1 MNQLI
6 ERGLLQEISC
16 GVNFSYVL
24 ADAGLFQP
32 TAYKVLHS
40 QVESS
45 FVRCTKMLF
54 NGRIQ
59 LYYMPD
65 NVKPLS
71 AVLPTLNPETFLA
84 VVTNLLQ
91 DVQETK
97 NNGFLSCA
105 NVELSFDKIF
115 VDISNMKVRL
125 VYVPVGEHLVA
136 DDILFESQ
144 LRAELLKTIRMMPAL
159 ESPKTTAL
167 AEYLMDG
174 TLTLDDLCAKMKTPA
189 AAPASKSGWKTVE
202 RTTAVHTQPQKPE
215 TPESPKE
222 PKTMR
227 IVAMNAPKRV
237 EFVVD
242 KDHYLIGKI
251 GAKVD
256 AEIDFN
262 RMISR
267 THCCVDRSGE
277 QFAVMD
283 LGSTNGTFLNGDK
296 LQPNH
301 PKKLKDGDMLRL
313 ANSIFQV
320 VIR

>member
-1 MNQLI
+1 MNRLI
-6 ERGLLQEISC
+6 ERGLLQEIPC
-16 GVNFSYVL
+16 GGNFAYVL
-24 ADAGLFQP
+24 ADAGLFQA
-32 TAYKVLHS
+32 TDYKVLHS
-40 QVESS
+40 QAESG
-45 FVRCTKMLF
+45 FVRFTKMLF

-65 NVKPLS
+65 NMKPLS
-71 AVLPTLNPETFLA
+71 AVLPSLNPETFLT
-84 VVTNLLQ
+84 VVSNLLQ
-91 DVQETK
+91 DVLETK
-97 NNGFLSCA
+97 NNGFLSCT

-115 VDISNMKVRL
+115 VDISNLKVRL
-125 VYVPVGEHLVA
+125 VYLPVSEHLVG

-144 LRAELLKTIRMMPAL
+144 LRAELLRTIRMMPSLA
-159 ESPKTTAL
+159 SPKTTAL
-167 AEYLMDG
+167 AGNLMDG
-174 TLTLDDLCAKMKTPA
+174 TLSLEELCARMKAPA
-189 AAPASKSGWKTVE
+189 ASSGWKTVE
-202 RTTAVHTQPQKPE
+202 PQVAVHTEPEKPE
-215 TPESPKE
+215 IPEPPKA

-227 IVAMNAPKRV
+227 LVAMNAPKRA
-237 EFVVD
+237 EFTVN
-242 KDHYLIGKI
+242 KDHYVIGKP
-251 GAKVD
+251 GAKVH

-267 THCCVDRSGE
+267 THCCVDRDGDR
-277 QFAVMD
+277 FMVMD

>member
-1 MNQLI
+1 MNRLM

-16 GVNFSYVL
+16 GGNFAYVL
-24 ADAGLFQP
+24 ADAGLFQ
-32 TAYKVLHS
+32 TTDYKVLHS
-40 QVESS
+40 QTESG

-54 NGRIQ
+54 NGKIQ

-65 NVKPLS
+65 SMMKPLS
-71 AVLPTLNPETFLA
+71 AVLPTLNPETFLT
-84 VVTNLLQ
+84 VVSNLLQ
-91 DVQETK
+91 GVLETK
-97 NNGFLSCA
+97 NNGFLSCT

-115 VDISNMKVRL
+115 VDVSNLKVYL
-125 VYVPVGEHLVA
+125 VYLPVSEHLVS

-144 LRAELLKTIRMMPAL
+144 LRAELMRTIRTMPAL
-159 ESPKTTAL
+159 AGPKTTAL
-167 AEYLMDG
+167 AGNLMDG
-174 TLTLDDLCAKMKTPA
+174 TLSVEELCARMKTPVA
-189 AAPASKSGWKTVE
+189 AKGWK
-202 RTTAVHTQPQKPE
+202 KPE
-215 TPESPKE
+215 HQAEVDTTPEEPEIPEPPKK
-222 PKTMR
+222 PKVVR
-227 IVAMNAPKRV
+227 LVAMNAPKRV
-237 EFVVD
+237 EFTVN
-242 KDHYLIGKI
+242 KSHYLIGKT
-251 GAKVD
+251 GAIVH

-267 THCCVDRSGE
+267 THCCVDKDGDE
-277 QFAVMD
+277 YVVMD